1 MKPIRAMIVD
11 DSPTMRAMVAHLLTL
26 DPGIEVVG
34 AAAEPAQAR
43 AMIKELNPDVLTL
56 DIEMPGMN
64 GIDFLEKIMTL
75 RPMPVVMVST
85 LTQRGA
91 EATIRALELGAFDC
105 YAKPQRVGSDGGK
118 LASIVRHAATSGRR
132 GASLRL
138 PTVSQARAATPSQDY
153 RPAANTMIAVGS
165 STGGVE
171 ALLTLFRGFPANC
184 PPTVVV
190 QHFPAGYTTSFA
202 QRLDRSCAPTVVE
215 AQNGMTLMEGHIYIA
230 PSGPQH
236 TEVIGTASPRLRTLP
251 GDPVSGHRPSVDV
264 LFRSVA
270 KMPMRSVGVI
280 LTGMGQDGA
289 AGLLD
294 MRRAGA
300 RTIGQDEASCVVYG
314 MPNAAHAMGAVEK
327 QLPLGQIAERA
338 LELCRA

>member
-1 MKPIRAMIVD
+1 MKPVRAMIVD
-11 DSPTMRAMVAHLLTL
+11 DSPTMRAMVAHLLKL
-26 DPGIEVVG
+26 DPEIEVIG
-34 AAAEPAQAR
+34 AASQPSEAR
-43 AMIKELNPDVLTL
+43 EMIKALDPDVLTL

-105 YAKPQRVGSDGGK
+105 YAKPERVGSDGGR

-132 GASLRL
+132 RL
-138 PTVSQARAATPSQDY
+138 MNRQRPAPVHVAPVRDY
-153 RPAANTMIAVGS
+153 RPAANTIIAVGS

-171 ALLTLFRGFPANC
+171 ALLDLFRHFPANC

-190 QHFPAGYTTSFA
+190 QHFPPGYTASFA
-202 QRLDRSCAPTVVE
+202 ERLNRSCAPTVTE
-215 AQNGMTLMEGHIYIA
+215 AANGMTLNEGHIYIA
-230 PSGPQH
+230 PSGTYH
-236 TEVIGTASPRLRTLP
+236 TEVIGAAAPRLRLVP
-251 GDPVSGHRPSVDV
+251 GDTVSGHRPSVDM

-270 KMPMRSVGVI
+270 KMPLKAVGVI

-289 AGLLD
+289 AGLLE
-294 MRRAGA
+294 MRQAGA

-314 MPNAAHAMGAVEK
+314 MPNVANAIGAVEK
-327 QLPLGQIAERA
+327 QLPLDRIAEKV
-338 LELCRA
+338 LDLCRA